1 MVNFALFGAGTIGT
15 VHARNI
21 SQDPRC
27 RLRWVVD
34 VDAARADALAN
45 DYGGK
50 ASSAIGSALS
60 DPVVDAV
67 VIASSTFVHREHLSA
82 CIAAGKATLCE
93 KPIADS
99 LTDAKSCVEAAKT
112 AGIVAAVGFNRR
124 FDPQH
129 RAVHD
134 RTRAGDIGIVELMH
148 LVSRSAQAPRPE
160 AARQSGGL
168 IRDKG
173 SHFFDLACWMAGSE
187 PIEAF
192 AAGACLFDPGYAR
205 YKDVDTAALTL
216 TFETGAMATFSF
228 SRRTAYGYDELIEV
242 FGSGGMLE
250 SRRQPEL
257 GVTLYQGRKIIG
269 DGLHAGWYDRFAD
282 TYRLELD
289 SFVSAVES
297 KTPVHAGLS
306 EGLRAQA
313 VAEAM
318 IESMERNRPV
328 AIDRVW

>member
-1 MVNFALFGAGTIGT
+1 MIQFALFGAGTIGA

-21 SQDPRC
+21 LQNPRC
-27 RLRWVVD
+27 GLRWVID
-34 VDAARADALAN
+34 RNKARADALEC
-45 DYGGK
+45 GGRVSTTIE
-50 ASSAIGSALS
+50 AALS
-60 DPVVDAV
+60 DSAVDAII
-67 VIASSTFVHREHLSA
+67 IASSTLAHKEHLSA
-82 CIAAGKATLCE
+82 CIAAGKAVLCE

-99 LTDAKSCVEAAKT
+99 LIDARSSVEAAKA

-124 FDPQH
+124 FDRQH

-134 RTRAGDIGIVELMH
+134 RVRAGDIGSVELLH
-148 LVSRSAQAPRPE
+148 LVSRSAEAPPPE
-160 AARQSGGL
+160 MAHQSGGM

-173 SHFFDLACWMAGSE
+173 THFFDLACWMVGAE
-187 PIEAF
+187 PTQAF
-192 AAGACLFDPGYAR
+192 ASGACLFDSGYAR
-205 YKDVDTAALTL
+205 FNDVDTAALML

-228 SRRTAYGYDELIEV
+228 SRRTTYGYDEMIEV

-257 GVTLYQGRKIIG
+257 GVTLHKGRKIVG
-269 DGLHAGWYDRFAD
+269 DGLHAGWYERFEA

-289 SFVSAVES
+289 DFVTAVES
-297 KTPVHAGLS
+297 KTPVQVGLS

-313 VAEAM
+313 IAEAM
-318 IESMERNRPV
+318 IASMNERRPI